1 MLFPI
6 KNTLIHCPFISLL
19 THFPSFFLQIQQI
32 TYTFHTFPI
41 IYSLTSTQTDLLSYA
56 ISNQK
61 HTYPLSFY
69 LPTHSLSFIL
79 PSNTTNNLH
88 FPHIP
93 IIYSLASTQT
103 DLLSYA
109 ISNQKH
115 TYPLSFYLPTHSLSF
130 ILPSNTTNNL
140 HFPHRFSFRNHYTP
154 SFPMLFP
161 IKNTLIHCPFISL
174 LTHFPSFFL
183 EIQQITYTFHTFP
196 IIYSLTST
204 QTDLL
209 SYAISNQKHTYPLSF
224 YLPTHSLSFILP
236 SNTTN
241 NLHFPHISHY
251 LFPNIH
257 TN

>member
-1 MLFPI
+1 ME
-6 KNTLIHCPFISLL
+6 KRET
-19 THFPSFFLQIQQI
+19 Q
-32 TYTFHTFPI
+32 
-41 IYSLTSTQTDLLSYA
+41 TQTDLLSYA

-140 HFPHRFSFRNHYTP
+140 HFPH
-154 SFPMLFP
+154 
-161 IKNTLIHCPFISL
+161 I
-174 LTHFPSFFL
+174 
-183 EIQQITYTFHTFP
+183 P
-196 IIYSLTST
+196 IIYSLAST

-236 SNTTN
+236 
-241 NLHFPHISHY
+241 
-251 LFPNIH
+251 
-257 TN
+257 

>member
-88 FPHIP
+88 FPHISHYLFP
-93 IIYSLASTQT
+93 NIHTNWSPF
-103 DLLSYA
+103 LL
-109 ISNQKH
+109 
-115 TYPLSFYLPTHSLSF
+115 
-130 ILPSNTTNNL
+130 
-140 HFPHRFSFRNHYTP
+140 
-154 SFPMLFP
+154 LFP

-183 EIQQITYTFHTFP
+183 QIQQITYTFHTFP

-209 SYAISNQKHTYPLSF
+209 SYCYFQSKTHLSTVLLSPYSLTF
-224 YLPTHSLSFILP
+224 LHSSFKY
-236 SNTTN
+236 NK
-241 NLHFPHISHY
+241 
-251 LFPNIH
+251 
-257 TN
+257 